1 MHQHVA
7 ATGGRETRYLPEAA
21 VEERERGDGV
31 IARRHREHAPDLAVP
46 QVALLRDE
54 DTRPFAEVS

>member
-21 VEERERGDGV
+21 VEERERRDGV
-31 IARRHREHAPDLAVP
+31 VASRHREHATDLAVL

-54 DTRPFAEVS
+54 DARPLAKVG